1 MAATAPIKYAKLPG
15 SGFSRKGSQLLASTR
30 TGVRMWLGDDHLL
43 QVESVGGYSESYKR
57 FYFRDIQAFCLR
69 KTKAWFAAN
78 VVLGFLTGI
87 FFLWALTVQDSAGVI
102 ALGIFTAVFG
112 AFLLLSVVRG
122 PTCTVHLKTA
132 VHYEELASLR
142 RLRNANKVLAR
153 IRPLIEAAQGT
164 APAETLAQQYASV
177 LTTAQ
182 ATPTATGQVARIID
196 PTVSH
201 YDSKVHQI
209 LFMVL
214 LAMMVAD
221 VLNIVLPSVAT
232 VIINSLVTLGVAAA
246 VIISLVKQ
254 HDTDLKPAVRV
265 ITWIAAGYVGLSYVV
280 GYITMVFLVR
290 QDNFDGTQ
298 WGRIKAMAE
307 IHPLESKG
315 WLIAFLLSATISGVL
330 GLAGLLLLR
339 QHHGEQ
345 NVTSDG
351 PAPTPLP

>member
-1 MAATAPIKYAKLPG
+1 MAEPSPVKYSKLPG
-15 SGFSRKGSQLLASTR
+15 AGISRKGSQLIAATR

-43 QVESVGGYSESYKR
+43 QVESVGGYSETYKR

-78 VVLGFLTGI
+78 VVLGFLTGM
-87 FFLWALTVQDSAGVI
+87 FLLWALTVHDSAGVI
-102 ALGIFTAVFG
+102 ALGIFTGVFG
-112 AFLLLSVVRG
+112 MFLLLSVVRG

-182 ATPTATGQVARIID
+182 ATPAAPGQVTRVID
-196 PTVSH
+196 PTLSH

-209 LFMVL
+209 LFTVL

-221 VLNIVLPSVAT
+221 VFYIMLPSVAT
-232 VIINSLVTLGVAAA
+232 VLLNSLVTLGVAAA
-246 VIISLVKQ
+246 VVIALVKQ
-254 HDTDLKPAVRV
+254 NNTDLKPAVRV
-265 ITWIAAGYVGLSYVV
+265 VTWITAGYVAVSYFV
-280 GYITMVFLVR
+280 GYITMFFLVP
-290 QDNFDGTQ
+290 QDKLDGTQ
-298 WGRIKAMAE
+298 WGHVKALAE

-315 WLIAFLLSATISGVL
+315 WLITFLASATISGVL

-339 QHHGEQ
+339 QHNREQ
-345 NVTSDG
+345 NGISDG